1 MPTFLIIQNYLFFLK
16 PRKLPLSHYH
26 EKYVFPKNIIFIDT
40 VNIYELIIQTDFH
53 ITIYSTCAIEAPSLG
68 KKNILFNIDGKAK
81 EYLGETLKN
90 DVTTVYVDTIEEF
103 NKVILNVDAP
113 SLKSIFEAHKDVLY
127 SGYTKNMD
135 YFLENIL

>member
-1 MPTFLIIQNYLFFLK
+1 MFDFFLIFFSC
-16 PRKLPLSHYH
+16 LSHVCLMF
-26 EKYVFPKNIIFIDT
+26 ENFSNFL
-40 VNIYELIIQTDFH
+40 ERSFH
-53 ITIYSTCAIEAPSLG
+53 V

-127 SGYTKNMD
+127 SDYTKNMD